1 MCMFELVPIVIDA
14 LKKSAI
20 DLLSRSGLTFTCIP
34 FSRII
39 CLPVQITF
47 SFPLLK
53 ERKNHPRDREITKLL
68 DCRIFFSRS
77 KEEGKKKRNKD
88 SPNYKIVRLI
98 QLSGSN

>member
-77 KEEGKKKRNKD
+77 KEEEEEKKQRF
-88 SPNYKIVRLI
+88 S
-98 QLSGSN
+98 QLQNCSINPIKWI